1 MPARHRETRNP
12 AMKNLLCLLG
22 VLPLL
27 AGAQGVEGNAPP
39 AMRHCQVVFDN
50 GASLAAVPLAE
61 TSEQQMRGLSR
72 RHNVR
77 SGMWFAFAQ
86 PQPLRFWMRD
96 TWQPL
101 SIGFIDAAG
110 VLFQIADMQ
119 PDTLDVHASSRAGV
133 AALELPR
140 GSFAMLGVQPGTRVS
155 LQHCD

>member
-1 MPARHRETRNP
+1 
-12 AMKNLLCLLG
+12 MKNVLCLLG

-27 AGAQGVEGNAPP
+27 AGAQAVEADAPP

-72 RHNVR
+72 RHDVR
-77 SGMWFAFAQ
+77 SGMWFAFAA

-101 SIGFIDAAG
+101 SIGFIDEAG
-110 VLFQIADMQ
+110 VIFQIADMQ
-119 PDTLDVHASSRAGV
+119 PETLDVHAASRPGV
-133 AALELPR
+133 AALELPQGR
-140 GSFAMLGVQPGTRVS
+140 FAVLGVQAGSKVV
-155 LQHCD
+155 LQGCQ

>member
-1 MPARHRETRNP
+1 
-12 AMKNLLCLLG
+12 MKNIVCLL
-22 VLPLL
+22 VMWPLL
-27 AGAQGVEGNAPP
+27 ATAQAVEADAPL

-61 TSEQQMRGLSR
+61 TTEQQMRGLSR
-72 RHNVR
+72 RHDVR
-77 SGMWFAFAQ
+77 SGMWFAFAA

-140 GSFAMLGVQPGTRVS
+140 GGFATLGVQPGTRVS
-155 LQHCD
+155 LQDCN

>member
-1 MPARHRETRNP
+1 
-12 AMKNLLCLLG
+12 MKNILCLLG

-27 AGAQGVEGNAPP
+27 AGAQAVEGDAPP

-50 GASLAAVPLAE
+50 GARLAEVPLAE

-72 RHNVR
+72 RHDVG

-110 VLFQIADMQ
+110 VIFQIADMQ
-119 PDTLDVHASSRAGV
+119 PDTLDIHASSRAGV

-140 GSFAMLGVQPGTRVS
+140 GGFTTLGVQIGSRVR
-155 LQHCD
+155 LQHCQ